1 MIDEEIKI
9 IRNLIYKSL
18 IDGMKL
24 VNQTHTR
31 IKKNNIHL
39 LSFKLDGDISTA
51 LFIIKDNNQNTI
63 GGARSFI
70 FSHNKV
76 KEELRDIRIRSIL
89 E

>member
-1 MIDEEIKI
+1 MIDEEIKV

-18 IDGMKL
+18 LPDFKL
-24 VNQTHTR
+24 EE
-31 IKKNNIHL
+31 NNIHL
-39 LSFKLDGDISTA
+39 LSFKLDGDSSTA

-63 GGARSFI
+63 GGARSLV

-76 KEELRDIRIRSIL
+76 KEELRDIRIKSIL